1 MSETSWTAAVQ
12 LICLWY
18 HMCTSRKTH
27 LTFVIPP
34 LGSMASK
41 GKGKGLHSYIRQRGQ
56 LSYSIKSQLQEEKEA
71 RLNKTPEKEARG
83 NMKLMYEEEKNE

>member
-1 MSETSWTAAVQ
+1 VPINQIAYTD
-12 LICLWY
+12 I
-18 HMCTSRKTH
+18 
-27 LTFVIPP
+27 
-34 LGSMASK
+34 GSADKGKGK

-56 LSYSIKSQLQEEKEA
+56 LSYSIKNQLQEEKEA